1 MYKGWNTE
9 IVFIDIRFPPSLI
22 LLNCAMDTKLSGST
36 GAHMET
42 VHFPKTVVMEADN
55 LLDLVIAQNKDIEV
69 GSAGSIKEVNILP
82 IEEKLD
88 DLDLKAEN
96 ESQ

>member
-1 MYKGWNTE
+1 MARKEQNRGHA
-9 IVFIDIRFPPSLI
+9 L
-22 LLNCAMDTKLSGST
+22 T
-36 GAHMET
+36 GAHMGT

-88 DLDLKAEN
+88 DQDLKAEN

>member
-1 MYKGWNTE
+1 MG
-9 IVFIDIRFPPSLI
+9 
-22 LLNCAMDTKLSGST
+22 
-36 GAHMET
+36 T

-88 DLDLKAEN
+88 DQDLKAEN